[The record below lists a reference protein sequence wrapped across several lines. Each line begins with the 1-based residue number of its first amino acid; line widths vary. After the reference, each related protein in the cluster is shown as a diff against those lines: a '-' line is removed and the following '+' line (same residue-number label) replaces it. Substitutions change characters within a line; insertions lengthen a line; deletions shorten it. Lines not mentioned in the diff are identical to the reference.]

1 MRWRIWK
8 EMKAE
13 PVYADVFVLLREREV
28 PVKAYY
34 VLRGF
39 VLLYG
44 YLEGRGEYVCRIY
57 GPGSMVVL
65 DCFMYRQP
73 SVYMV
78 KSAKYAVLRSISFKT
93 LERLYVTIPGMP
105 DFALQAAASAVS
117 YENRIREQLLALPV
131 VDRVVQF
138 YKLFTGLLPARTSP
152 LPDDA
157 IAYFLAIS
165 KYQLRRARGKLMR

>member
-13 PVYADVFVLLREREV
+13 PVYAGVFVLEREGEV
-28 PVKAYY
+28 PTKAYY

-39 VLLYG
+39 VLVYG

-57 GPGSMVVL
+57 RPGSLVVL
-65 DCFMYRQP
+65 DCFMYRQR
-73 SVYMV
+73 SAYVV

-93 LERLYVTIPGMP
+93 LERLYAMIPGMR

-117 YENRIREQLLALPV
+117 YENSIREQLLALPV
-131 VDRVVQF
+131 ADRVVQF
-138 YKLFTGLLPARTSP
+138 YKLFTGLLPARLSP
-152 LPDDA
+152 LPDEA
-157 IAYFLAIS
+157 IADFLAIS
-165 KYQLRRARGKLMR
+165 RYQLRRARGKLMR